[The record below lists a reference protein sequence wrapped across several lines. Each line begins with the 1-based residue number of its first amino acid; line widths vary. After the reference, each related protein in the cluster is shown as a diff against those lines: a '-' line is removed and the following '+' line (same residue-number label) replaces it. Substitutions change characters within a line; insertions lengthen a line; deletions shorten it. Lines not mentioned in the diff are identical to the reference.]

1 MLGLLNMKMR
11 FNRFTTIIKF
21 IRMINLEMLKSY
33 SKRTIKIYIKFLD
46 ILLMF
51 MIFIIEQIN

>member
-1 MLGLLNMKMR
+1 MKMR